1 MYTWVDN
8 CQEHHKMVVDQ
19 CVKIG
24 IEWEY
29 FYHTMGMKKLYH
41 VLSHDSTRSH
51 FKSSGVN
58 IK

>member
-1 MYTWVDN
+1 
-8 CQEHHKMVVDQ
+8 MVVDQ